1 MGTRKEGGCAE
12 EDEKENEDGGRSRDR
27 GRRMSIMV
35 VTCPRALRG
44 GERNKKKTRGV
55 REGTRTRSRERGK

>member
-1 MGTRKEGGCAE
+1 MGSERGRKDVVCGGGRE
-12 EDEKENEDGGRSRDR
+12 KEDEEGGRSRDR

-44 GERNKKKTRGV
+44 EERNKKETGER
-55 REGTRTRSRERGK
+55 RLRSRERGK